1 MHDQSHS
8 VTQARIFAADYAA
21 DMARNLLDTIKV
33 IAKRTGFVTGIG
45 LLVSMPHQIAYILGL
60 VPVRFDSPRHGLESV
75 TLILAAFGI
84 PAMTD
89 LLILNCIRVVAAR
102 GVHQQATKT
111 ALRLMWYPILIS
123 GAVNIAAPSPWQT
136 RILFGVMV
144 TMIPAAEVLRSRIR
158 PDFRMID
165 AIETQTL
172 AEAQPEPSGEPAEMV
187 ERRLRIAD
195 TRARVAALSESQRRK
210 YKSLSPYKRR
220 QYLAAIEA
228 RELTKAVDEVLGEA
242 PVSPALAGQ

>member
-1 MHDQSHS
+1 MNHS
-8 VTQARIFAADYAA
+8 STQARIFAAEYAA

-60 VPVRFDSPRHGLESV
+60 VPVRFDSVRHGLESV

-89 LLILNCIRVVAAR
+89 LLILNCIKVVAAR
-102 GVHQQATKT
+102 GVHRQATKT

-123 GAVNIAAPSPWQT
+123 GVVNVAAPSPVQI

-158 PDFRMID
+158 PDFAQID
-165 AIETQTL
+165 AIETQTI
-172 AEAQPEPSGEPAEMV
+172 AEAQAERPSDPAEVV
-187 ERRLRIAD
+187 ERRLRMAE
-195 TRARVAALSESQRRK
+195 TRERVAALTDSQRRK
-210 YKSLSPYKRR
+210 YRKLSPYKRR
-220 QYLAAIEA
+220 QYLAQLAA
-228 RELTKAVDEVLGEA
+228 REITDAVDEAIGEA
-242 PVSPALAGQ
+242 PVSPAPAGK

>member
-1 MHDQSHS
+1 MNHS
-8 VTQARIFAADYAA
+8 STQARIFAAEYAA

-60 VPVRFDSPRHGLESV
+60 VPLRFDSPRHGLESA

-102 GVHQQATKT
+102 GVHPQATKT

-123 GAVNIAAPSPWQT
+123 GAVNVAAPSPWQT

-158 PDFRMID
+158 PDFRQID

-172 AEAQPEPSGEPAEMV
+172 AEAVSEAPSEPTESV
-187 ERRLRIAD
+187 ERKVRTAE
-195 TRARVAALSESQRRK
+195 TRARVAALSETQRR
-210 YKSLSPYKRR
+210 YYRSLPAHKRR
-220 QYLAAIEA
+220 QYLAGLAA
-228 RELTKAVDEVLGEA
+228 REITDAVNNVFEEA
-242 PVSPALAGQ
+242 PVSPAPAGK